1 MVADA
6 EPTSEQRNGEATA
19 ATSGVDA
26 RQLAQSSGS
35 YELGFSA
42 VILGLIGFWLD
53 RRLGTTPIFIITF
66 TIAGFI
72 GASASLYYRY
82 KHQISVI
89 EAETAALRA
98 AAEER

>member
-1 MVADA
+1 MCDDTGTLSRAQLDYL
-6 EPTSEQRNGEATA
+6 
-19 ATSGVDA
+19 A
-26 RQLAQSSGS
+26 RLN
-35 YELGFSA
+35 
-42 VILGLIGFWLD
+42 ILGPSSHNTVPQRLSLEHGAMGLWLD
-53 RRLGTTPIFIITF
+53 RRLGTTPIFIITL